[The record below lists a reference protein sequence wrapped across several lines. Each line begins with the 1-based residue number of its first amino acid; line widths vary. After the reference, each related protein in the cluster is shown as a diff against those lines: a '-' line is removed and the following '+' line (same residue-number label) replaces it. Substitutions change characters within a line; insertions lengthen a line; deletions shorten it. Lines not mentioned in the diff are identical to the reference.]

1 MEYWPNGVPKSCN
14 NAFSIPTHR
23 APAKYVKPANRL
35 RLTTA
40 QEAAISFMT
49 KAEAKAYREQL
60 KQKQQ

>member
-23 APAKYVKPANRL
+23 APAKYVKPADRL

-49 KAEAKAYREQL
+49 KTEAKAYREQL
-60 KQKQQ
+60 KAKQQ

>member
-23 APAKYVKPANRL
+23 APAKYVKPKNSL

-60 KQKQQ
+60 KAKQQ